1 MTPYANYL
9 RNRFVKLIVR
19 LPFQVLL
26 LLQNS
31 ERPEDEDEDE
41 DEGEGEGI
49 PEEEKEALTRNVTEL
64 IANRKT
70 FQSKYV
76 KQIFKMV
83 KTQLPTLV
91 SEYTSGVTIGDLK
104 EIEKTV
110 KLIGQLLTLNE
121 INDLIVDFTAFV
133 EDVADHLLDSGQL
146 TSSGGCKKL
155 TEGLKQL
162 YLKCASPTK
171 SLNDLLTELSFQVF
185 FLVANADDVVDK
197 NERAG
202 FQRILKDREWCQ
214 GDFSGLCFA
223 KTEYSY
229 DDLYAQ
235 LSGKKLKIDMKE
247 VKRTLRITDQLFKV
261 KEVNLLK
268 MDLYRLSKDIAKAS
282 GGIGGLGAISKQE
295 KIVLDLLES
304 YLGDLAAMQTSI
316 SSRQTNHVA
325 SLMGGDGEDQTNGS
339 ATQQTIAYSGN
350 GDFTVILNPTVAVSV
365 IVDNREIPAKVLS
378 MANNGVQ
385 CQVDLSEGYV
395 DFVKGVV
402 LDLTVDP
409 GTEEQKIEKIRCK
422 PTRITMLKW
431 DEQRNPTCFKIDWTF
446 FGLAP
451 EKKKILDDY
460 IDRISEIVNK

>member
-1 MTPYANYL
+1 MTPYADYL
-9 RNRFVKLIVR
+9 RIRFFKLIVR

-26 LLQNS
+26 LLQNP
-31 ERPEDEDEDE
+31 ERWE
-41 DEGEGEGI
+41 DEGEGQEI
-49 PEEEKEALTRNVTEL
+49 PEAKKEALTRNVTEL

-76 KQIFKMV
+76 KQIFKTV
-83 KTQLPTLV
+83 KTQLPALV
-91 SEYTSGVTIGDLK
+91 SEFYAGVTIGDLK

-121 INDLIVDFTAFV
+121 INDLIVDFSAFV
-133 EDVADHLLDSGQL
+133 EDVTDHLSESGHK
-146 TSSGGCKKL
+146 TSSADYNKII
-155 TEGLKQL
+155 TGLKQL
-162 YLKCASPTK
+162 FLKCASPTK

-185 FLVANADDVVDK
+185 FLVANADNVVDK

-202 FQRILKDREWCQ
+202 YQKILKDREWCQ

-229 DDLYAQ
+229 DDLYTQ

-304 YLGDLAAMQTSI
+304 YFGDLAAMQTSI
-316 SSRQTNHVA
+316 SSRQTDQVT
-325 SLMGGDGEDQTNGS
+325 SLMGGAGEDQTRMG
-339 ATQQTIAYSGN
+339 AKQQGREDSGCSN
-350 GDFTVILNPTVAVSV
+350 SIVIRDPSMIVAVKA
-365 IVDNREIPAKVLS
+365 NEREIPAKALAV
-378 MANNGVQ
+378 AKNGVQ

-395 DFVKGVV
+395 DLVKGIL
-402 LDLTVDP
+402 LDLTLAP
-409 GTEEQKIEKIRCK
+409 APQEQKIENIRCK
-422 PTRITMLKW
+422 TTRITVLKW
-431 DEQRNPTCFKIDWTF
+431 DKQMNPTCFKIDWTF
-446 FGLAP
+446 SGLAP
-451 EKKKILDDY
+451 DKKKILDDY
-460 IDRISEIVNK
+460 IGGISVNH